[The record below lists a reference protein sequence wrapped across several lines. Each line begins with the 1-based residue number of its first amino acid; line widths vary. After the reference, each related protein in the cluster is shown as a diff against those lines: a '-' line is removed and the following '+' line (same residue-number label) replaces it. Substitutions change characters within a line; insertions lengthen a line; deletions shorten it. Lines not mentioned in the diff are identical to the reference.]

1 MKVMK
6 SFYLFNLYLSSKNN
20 LKVTKKKK
28 NENKILNRN
37 KTEKFRAGIKRI
49 LCGSFERFL
58 PILYQSFLYFN
69 AYQYSLQLH

>member
-37 KTEKFRAGIKRI
+37 KTEKF
-49 LCGSFERFL
+49 
-58 PILYQSFLYFN
+58 
-69 AYQYSLQLH
+69 